1 MDVLAACPADPSTPS
16 RYTED
21 RQPRALAPA
30 FCTKPTAAGQS
41 PALRAK
47 STCARVEHAPRYT
60 RPYRDCPEA
69 HHAMRLSTIKLS
81 GFKSFVD
88 PTTLHLPTNMTGV
101 VGPNG
106 CGKSNIIDAVR
117 WVMGESSAS
126 RLRGDSLTDVIFSG
140 SSARKPVSQATV
152 ELIFDNTDHT
162 ITGEYASFNEIS
174 VKRTVSRDGSSNYYL
189 NGTKCRRRD
198 ITDLFLG
205 TGLGPRSYS
214 IIEQGMISQI
224 IEARPEDLRVYL
236 EEAAGISKYKERR
249 KETETRIRHTRENL
263 DRLGD
268 LREEIG
274 KQLEHLKRQA
284 RQAEQYQGLQEE
296 RKIKDAEWKA
306 LEFRGLDQRLG
317 GLREALSQEETR
329 LQQFIAEQ
337 RDAEARIE
345 TSRVRREEAADAL
358 STAQAE
364 VYQVGSTL
372 ARLEQQIQHQREMS
386 QRLNKARDETQQALA
401 ELGQHISGDESKLIV
416 LRDAVELAEPQL
428 EQLQEENEIKQEAL
442 RDAEARLADW
452 QARWE
457 AHTRSTS
464 EASRAGEVERTRVDY
479 LDRQVLEADR
489 RREALAVERGGLDL
503 ESLADAFE
511 ELQLQHETQKAALDG
526 LTEQVEARKEAV
538 AGLQDRQRTG
548 QTELADIRKQA
559 QAARGRLSSLETL
572 PQAALGQ
579 EQGAAVAWLKQHRL
593 DSGARVGERLSV
605 ESGWENAVES
615 ALGQL
620 IEGVLVDAPES
631 LVGALAELGE
641 GRIALVSAEQGTLD
655 VAPTSLA
662 AKVQGPTAIRRL
674 LARLHAAE
682 DLEQARALQATL
694 GEGDSVITRG
704 GERLGEG
711 WVRVSRSGAA
721 KQGALLREREIVTLR
736 EQIDTLQE
744 REAELEERLA
754 AFRDQLLAGEQH
766 REEAQRQLYQ
776 AHRSVSELGGQL
788 QSQQGKV
795 DAARTRIDRIEGELS
810 QLLETLDAG
819 REQVR
824 EARGRL
830 DEAVNSMGDLES
842 VRHALESERR
852 QFTDARDQ
860 ARDAARNVRDAAHS
874 LALTLESQRTQVA
887 SLSQALERMSTQR
900 GQLDSRLG
908 ELHAQLDD
916 GDTPVQSLEAEH
928 QNALG
933 ERVRA
938 DRVLGEARTMLEGI
952 DAELR
957 NFEQTR
963 HQRDEQALAQR
974 ERISQRKLDQQALV
988 LSADQLTASVEKAGF
1003 VLQDVI
1009 NALPDD
1015 ARIGDWEQAVHQ
1027 IDGRMRRLEPVN
1039 LAAIQEYGE
1048 ASQRS
1053 EYLDAQNTDL
1063 TTALETLED
1072 AIRKIDR
1079 ETRGRFKDTFDR
1091 VNAGVQQLYPR
1102 LFGGGHAYLELTG
1115 EDLLD
1120 TGVTIM
1126 ARPPGKRVSSISL
1139 LSGGEKA
1146 MTAVALVF
1154 AIFQLNPAP
1163 FCLLDEVDA
1172 PLDEANVGRLAN
1184 MVKEMSEKVQ
1194 FLFVSHNKA
1203 TMEAAH
1209 QLSGVTM
1216 REPGVSRLVSVDLEE
1231 AARLAGAA

>member
-1 MDVLAACPADPSTPS
+1 
-16 RYTED
+16 
-21 RQPRALAPA
+21 
-30 FCTKPTAAGQS
+30 
-41 PALRAK
+41 
-47 STCARVEHAPRYT
+47 
-60 RPYRDCPEA
+60 
-69 HHAMRLSTIKLS
+69 MRLSTIKLS

-88 PTTLHLPTNMTGV
+88 PTTLHLPTNMTGI

-152 ELIFDNTDHT
+152 ELIFDNSDHT
-162 ITGEYASFNEIS
+162 IAGEYAAFNEIS
-174 VKRTVSRDGSSNYYL
+174 VKRQVSRDGSSSYSL

-263 DRLGD
+263 ERLSD

-284 RQAEQYQGLQEE
+284 RQAEQYQALQEE
-296 RKIKDAEWKA
+296 RRIKDAQWKA
-306 LEFRGLDQRLG
+306 LEYRGLDGRLQ
-317 GLREALSQEETR
+317 GLREALDQEETR
-329 LQQFIAEQ
+329 LQQLIAEQ

-345 TSRVRREEAADAL
+345 TGRVRREEAAEAL

-364 VYQVGSTL
+364 VYKVGSTL
-372 ARLEQQIQHQREMS
+372 ARIEQQIQHQRDLS
-386 QRLNKARDETQQALA
+386 QRLHKARDEAQLALS
-401 ELGQHISGDESKLIV
+401 ELAQHIGSDEAKLAL
-416 LRDAVELAEPQL
+416 LRESVDVAGPQL
-428 EQLQEENEIKQEAL
+428 EQLQEDNTYKQDAL
-442 RDAEARLADW
+442 RDAEARLTDW
-452 QARWE
+452 QQRWE
-457 AHTRSTS
+457 SHQRHTA

-479 LDRQVLEADR
+479 LDRQSLEAER
-489 RREALAVERGGLDL
+489 RREALMAERAGLDL
-503 ESLADAFE
+503 DALAEAFE
-511 ELQLQHETQKAALDG
+511 QLQLQHETQRAALDG
-526 LTEQVEARKEAV
+526 LNEQVEARKQAV
-538 AGLQDRQRTG
+538 AALQEQQRTA
-548 QTELADIRKQA
+548 QTELAEVRKQA

-572 PQAALGQ
+572 QQAALGQ
-579 EQGAAVAWLKQHRL
+579 EQGAALAWLQARGL
-593 DSGARVGERLSV
+593 DSAARVGERLSV
-605 ESGWENAVES
+605 ESGWENAVEG

-620 IEGVLVDAPES
+620 IEGVLVEAPET
-631 LVGALAELGE
+631 LVDALSELGE
-641 GRIALVSAEQGTLD
+641 GRIALVSDDASAAQF
-655 VAPTSLA
+655 APTSLA
-662 AKVQGPTAIRRL
+662 SKVQGPLAIRRL

-682 DLEQARALQATL
+682 DLVAARALLPQL
-694 GEGDSVITRG
+694 SEGDAIVTRDG
-704 GERLGEG
+704 ARLGQG
-711 WVRVSRSGAA
+711 WLRVSRSGAA
-721 KQGALLREREIVTLR
+721 KQGALLREREIQTLR
-736 EQIDTLQE
+736 GQIDALQE
-744 REAELEERLA
+744 REAELERRLA
-754 AFRDQLLAGEQH
+754 DMRDQLLAGEQQ
-766 REEAQRQLYQ
+766 REDAQRQLYL
-776 AHRSVSELGGQL
+776 AHRSVSELAGQL

-795 DAARTRIDRIEGELS
+795 DAARTRIERIEIEIA
-810 QLLETLDAG
+810 QLLETLDSSG
-819 REQVR
+819 TQ
-824 EARGRL
+824 ARLARSKL
-830 DEAVNSMGDLES
+830 EDAVTSMGDLES
-842 VRHALESERR
+842 LRQALESERR
-852 QFTDARDQ
+852 QLTEARDL
-860 ARDAARNVRDAAHS
+860 ARDAARRVREASHA
-874 LALTLESQRTQVA
+874 LALTLESQRTQIA
-887 SLSQALERMSTQR
+887 ALSQALERMGNQR
-900 GQLDSRLG
+900 GQLDTRLG
-908 ELHAQLDD
+908 ELSTQLNE
-916 GDTPVQSLEAEH
+916 GDSPVQALQAEH
-928 QNALG
+928 QAALS
-933 ERVRA
+933 ERVRT
-938 DRVLGEARTMLEGI
+938 DRMLGEARAQLDGI
-952 DAELR
+952 DNELR
-957 NFEQTR
+957 GLEQTR
-963 HQRDEQALAQR
+963 QQRDEHALAQR
-974 ERISQRKLDQQALV
+974 ERIAQRRLDQQALV
-988 LSADQLTASVEKAGF
+988 LNAEQLSAAVVKAGF
-1003 VLQDVI
+1003 VLEDII
-1009 NALPDD
+1009 NGLPEHADPSEWDQAL
-1015 ARIGDWEQAVHQ
+1015 QQ
-1027 IDGRMRRLEPVN
+1027 IDARMRRLEPVN
-1039 LAAIQEYGE
+1039 LAAISEYGE
-1048 ASQRS
+1048 AAQRA
-1053 EYLDAQNTDL
+1053 EYLQAQDVDL
-1063 TTALETLED
+1063 NTALETLEE

-1091 VNAGVQQLYPR
+1091 VNSGVQALYPR

-1120 TGVTIM
+1120 TGVSIM

-1172 PLDEANVGRLAN
+1172 PLDEANVGRLAA

>member
-1 MDVLAACPADPSTPS
+1 
-16 RYTED
+16 
-21 RQPRALAPA
+21 
-30 FCTKPTAAGQS
+30 
-41 PALRAK
+41 
-47 STCARVEHAPRYT
+47 
-60 RPYRDCPEA
+60 
-69 HHAMRLSTIKLS
+69 MRLSTIKLS

-152 ELIFDNTDHT
+152 ELIFDNSDHT

-263 DRLGD
+263 DRLND

-296 RKIKDAEWKA
+296 RRVKDAEWKA
-306 LEFRGLDQRLG
+306 LEFRNLDSRLG

-329 LQQFIAEQ
+329 LQQLIAEQ

-386 QRLNKARDETQQALA
+386 QRLHKARDETSQALA
-401 ELGQHISGDESKLIV
+401 ELGQHISGDEAKLMV
-416 LRDAVELAEPQL
+416 LREAVDLAEPQL

-457 AHTRSTS
+457 AHTRTTS

-489 RREALAVERGGLDL
+489 RREALSAERAGLDL
-503 ESLADAFE
+503 DALADAFE

-538 AGLQDRQRTG
+538 AGLQERQRTG

-572 PQAALGQ
+572 QQAALGQ
-579 EQGAAVAWLKQHRL
+579 EQGAAVAWLKQHGL

-620 IEGVLVDAPES
+620 IEGVLVDAPED
-631 LVGALAELGE
+631 LVGALAELGD
-641 GRIALVSAEQGTLD
+641 GRIALVSADTRPLQ

-674 LARLHAAE
+674 LARLHAAD

-694 GEGDSVITRG
+694 ADGDSVITRG

-721 KQGALLREREIVTLR
+721 KQGALLREREIVSLR
-736 EQIDTLQE
+736 EQIDSLQE
-744 REAELEERLA
+744 REAELENRLA
-754 AFRDQLLAGEQH
+754 GFRDQLLAGEQQ
-766 REEAQRQLYQ
+766 REDAQRQLYL

-795 DAARTRIDRIEGELS
+795 DAARNRIDRIEGELS
-810 QLLETLDAG
+810 QLLETLDAS

-830 DEAVNSMGDLES
+830 DDAVNSMGDLES
-842 VRHALESERR
+842 VKQALENERR
-852 QFTDARDQ
+852 QLGDARDR
-860 ARDAARNVRDAAHS
+860 AREAARNVRDSAHA

-908 ELHAQLDD
+908 ELHAQLDE
-916 GDTPVQSLEAEH
+916 GDSPVHALEAEH

-938 DRVLGEARTMLEGI
+938 DRVLGEARTLLESI

-957 NFEQTR
+957 TFEQTR

-988 LSADQLTASVEKAGF
+988 LSADQLTAAVEKAGF

-1009 NALPDD
+1009 NTLPED
-1015 ARIGDWEQAVHQ
+1015 ARISDWEQSVHQ

>member
-1 MDVLAACPADPSTPS
+1 
-16 RYTED
+16 
-21 RQPRALAPA
+21 
-30 FCTKPTAAGQS
+30 
-41 PALRAK
+41 
-47 STCARVEHAPRYT
+47 
-60 RPYRDCPEA
+60 
-69 HHAMRLSTIKLS
+69 MRLSTIKLS

-140 SSARKPVSQATV
+140 SAARKPVSQASV
-152 ELIFDNTDHT
+152 ELIFDNSDHT
-162 ITGEYASFNEIS
+162 ISGEFAAFNEIS
-174 VKRTVSRDGSSNYYL
+174 VRRLVSRDGQSNYYL

-263 DRLGD
+263 DRLND

-284 RQAEQYQGLQEE
+284 KQAEQYKALQEE
-296 RKIKDAEWKA
+296 RRVKDAEWKA
-306 LEFRGLDQRLG
+306 LEYRGLDGKLQ

-329 LQQFIAEQ
+329 LQQLIAEQ
-337 RDAEARIE
+337 REAERLLE
-345 TSRVRREEAADAL
+345 TDRVRREEAADAL
-358 STAQAE
+358 NKAQGE

-372 ARLEQQIQHQREMS
+372 ARIEQQIQHQRELGD
-386 QRLNKARDETQQALA
+386 RLKRARDEAHNALQ
-401 ELGQHISGDESKLIV
+401 ELGQHISGDETRLNV
-416 LRDAVELAEPQL
+416 LRESVADAEPQL
-428 EQLQEENEIKQEAL
+428 EQLREDDVFRQDAL
-442 RDAEARLADW
+442 REAEAALADW
-452 QARWE
+452 QQRWE
-457 AHTRSTS
+457 THSRESA
-464 EASRAGEVERTRVDY
+464 EASRAGDVERTRVDY
-479 LDRQVLEADR
+479 LDRQSLEAER
-489 RREALAVERGGLDL
+489 RREALANERLGLDL
-503 ESLADAFE
+503 DALASAFE
-511 ELQLQHETQKAALDG
+511 QLQLQHDTQKESLDT
-526 LTEQVEARKEAV
+526 LAEQVEARKQGAADVQE
-538 AGLQDRQRTG
+538 QQRGT
-548 QTELADIRKQA
+548 QTELSDVRKRA
-559 QAARGRLSSLETL
+559 QEARGRLASLETL
-572 PQAALGQ
+572 QHAALGQ
-579 EQGAAVAWLKQHRL
+579 EQGAAMTWLKARGL
-593 DSGARVGERLSV
+593 DNAARVGEKLTV
-605 ESGWENAVES
+605 EPGWENAVEG

-620 IEGVLVDAPES
+620 IEGVLVDAPEA
-631 LVGALAELGE
+631 LVDALGELGD
-641 GRIALVSAEQGTLD
+641 GRIALVSDDRSEVAF
-655 VAPTSLA
+655 APTSLA
-662 AKVQGPTAIRRL
+662 AKVQGPAAIRRL
-674 LARLHAAE
+674 LARLHVAE
-682 DLEQARALQATL
+682 DLAEARRLQSQL
-694 GEGDSVITRG
+694 GDGDSVITRS
-704 GERLGEG
+704 GERLGAG
-711 WVRVSRSGAA
+711 WVRVLRSGAA
-721 KQGALLREREIVTLR
+721 KQGALLREREIQSLR
-736 EQIDTLQE
+736 GEIETLQA

-754 AFRDQLLAGEQH
+754 QLRDQLLAAEQQ
-766 REEAQRQLYQ
+766 REDAQRTLYM
-776 AHRSVSELGGQL
+776 AHRGVSELAGQL

-795 DAARTRIDRIEGELS
+795 EATRTRLERIDGEIA
-810 QLLETLDAG
+810 QLVETLDAS
-819 REQVR
+819 REQAR
-824 EARGRL
+824 EARSKL
-830 DEAVNSMGDLES
+830 EDAVSRMGDLES
-842 VRHALESERR
+842 ARQALEGERR
-852 QFTDARDQ
+852 QLVDARDQ
-860 ARDAARNVRDAAHS
+860 AREAARSSRDTAHA
-874 LALTLESQRTQVA
+874 LALTLESQRAQIV
-887 SLSQALERMSTQR
+887 SLSQALDRMGGQR
-900 GQLDSRLG
+900 GQLDSRLE
-908 ELHAQLDD
+908 ELTLQLSE
-916 GDTPVQSLEAEH
+916 GDSPVQELEAQRQAALEH
-928 QNALG
+928 
-933 ERVRA
+933 RVTA
-938 DRVLGEARTMLEGI
+938 DRQLAEARSLLEGI
-952 DAELR
+952 DNELR
-957 NFEQTR
+957 QYEQTR
-963 HQRDEQALAQR
+963 QQRDEQAVAQR
-974 ERISQRKLDQQALV
+974 ERISQRKLDQQALALKAEQ
-988 LSADQLTASVEKAGF
+988 LSEAVVAGGF
-1003 VLQDVI
+1003 VLDDVI
-1009 NALPDD
+1009 NTLPEVADI
-1015 ARIGDWEQAVHQ
+1015 REWEQAVTQ

-1039 LAAIQEYGE
+1039 LAAIHEYGE

-1053 EYLDAQNTDL
+1053 EYLDAQNVDL
-1063 TTALETLED
+1063 TTALETLEE

-1120 TGVTIM
+1120 TGVAIM
-1126 ARPPGKRVSSISL
+1126 ARPPGKRVSNISL

-1172 PLDEANVGRLAN
+1172 PLDEANVGRFTN

>member
-1 MDVLAACPADPSTPS
+1 
-16 RYTED
+16 
-21 RQPRALAPA
+21 
-30 FCTKPTAAGQS
+30 
-41 PALRAK
+41 
-47 STCARVEHAPRYT
+47 
-60 RPYRDCPEA
+60 
-69 HHAMRLSTIKLS
+69 MRLSTIKLS

-140 SSARKPVSQATV
+140 SSARKPVAQATV
-152 ELIFDNTDHT
+152 ELIFDNSDHT
-162 ITGEYASFNEIS
+162 ISGEYASFNEIS

-263 DRLGD
+263 DRLND
-268 LREEIG
+268 LRDEIG

-284 RQAEQYQGLQEE
+284 RQAEQYQALQEE
-296 RKIKDAEWKA
+296 RRIKDAEWKA
-306 LEFRGLDQRLG
+306 LEYRGLDGRLG
-317 GLREALSQEETR
+317 ALREGLSQEETR
-329 LQQFIAEQ
+329 LQQLVAEQ

-358 STAQAE
+358 NAAQAE

-372 ARLEQQIQHQREMS
+372 ARLEQQIHHQRELS
-386 QRLNKARDETQQALA
+386 QRLHKARDETQQALA
-401 ELGQHISGDESKLIV
+401 ELGRHISGDEARLGV
-416 LRDAVELAEPQL
+416 LRESVEAAAPQL
-428 EQLQEENEIKQEAL
+428 EALQEENEIKQEGL
-442 RDAEARLADW
+442 REAESRLADW
-452 QARWE
+452 QQRWE
-457 AHTRSTS
+457 QHTSQSS
-464 EASRAGEVERTRVDY
+464 EASRAGDVERTRVDY
-479 LDRQVLEADR
+479 LDKQILDADR
-489 RREALAVERGGLDL
+489 RREALASERAGLDVDAL
-503 ESLADAFE
+503 EEAFE
-511 ELQLQHETQKAALDG
+511 QLYLQHETQKTALDELG
-526 LTEQVEARKEAV
+526 EQVEQRKHGVLAV
-538 AGLQDRQRTG
+538 QEQQRGG
-548 QTELADIRKQA
+548 QNELAELRKQLNA
-559 QAARGRLSSLETL
+559 LRGRLASLETL
-572 PQAALGQ
+572 QQAALGQ
-579 EQGAAVAWLKQHRL
+579 EQGAAVAWLKSRGL
-593 DSGARVGERLSV
+593 DSAARVGERLDV
-605 ESGWENAVES
+605 DAGWENAVES

-620 IEGVLVDAPES
+620 IEGVLVDDPAT
-631 LVGALAELGE
+631 LVDALAELGE
-641 GRIALVSAEQGTLD
+641 GRIALVADDAADLQ

-662 AKVQGPTAIRRL
+662 ARVRGPAPIRRL
-674 LARLHAAE
+674 LARLHGARDLAE
-682 DLEQARALQATL
+682 ARALQDTL
-694 GEGDSVITRG
+694 AEGDSVITQG

-721 KQGALLREREIVTLR
+721 KQGALLREREINELR
-736 EQIDTLQE
+736 EQIEQVQA
-744 REAELEERLA
+744 REAELEEQLA
-754 AFRDQLLAGEQH
+754 AFREQLVAAEHQ
-766 REEAQRQLYQ
+766 REDAQRALYQ
-776 AHRSVSELGGQL
+776 AHRAVSELAGQL
-788 QSQQGKV
+788 QGQQGKV
-795 DAARTRIDRIEGELS
+795 EAARTRIDRIEGELA
-810 QLLETLDAG
+810 QLLDTLEVN
-819 REQVR
+819 REQAR
-824 EARGRL
+824 QARGRL
-830 DEAVNSMGDLES
+830 EDAVSSMGDLES
-842 VRHALESERR
+842 TRQALEGERR
-852 QFTDARDQ
+852 RLGEARDL
-860 ARDAARNVRDAAHS
+860 AREAARAVRERAHS
-874 LALTLESQRTQVA
+874 LALTLESQRAQVA

-900 GQLDSRLG
+900 RQLDSRLG
-908 ELHAQLDD
+908 ELHAQLDE
-916 GDTPVQSLEAEH
+916 GDSPVESLQSEHQHALEA
-928 QNALG
+928 
-933 ERVRA
+933 RVRA
-938 DRVLGEARTMLEGI
+938 DGLLSQARSLLDGI

-957 NFEQTR
+957 ELEQTR
-963 HQRDEQALAQR
+963 HKRDEQALAQR
-974 ERISQRKLDQQALV
+974 ERISQRRLDQQALV
-988 LSADQLTASVEKAGF
+988 LSAEQLAAAVEKSGF
-1003 VLQDVI
+1003 VLQEVI
-1009 NALPDD
+1009 ATLPEQ
-1015 ARIGDWEQAVHQ
+1015 ARLGEWEQAVQQ

-1039 LAAIQEYGE
+1039 LAAIHEYGE

-1053 EYLDAQNTDL
+1053 DYLEAQHVDL

-1091 VNAGVQQLYPR
+1091 VNAGVQSLYPR

>member
-1 MDVLAACPADPSTPS
+1 
-16 RYTED
+16 
-21 RQPRALAPA
+21 
-30 FCTKPTAAGQS
+30 
-41 PALRAK
+41 
-47 STCARVEHAPRYT
+47 
-60 RPYRDCPEA
+60 
-69 HHAMRLSTIKLS
+69 MRLSTIKLS

-296 RKIKDAEWKA
+296 RRIKDAEWKA

-457 AHTRSTS
+457 AHIRSTS

-548 QTELADIRKQA
+548 QTELADIRKEA

-572 PQAALGQ
+572 QQAALGQ

-641 GRIALVSAEQGTLD
+641 GRIALVSAEQGSLD

-736 EQIDTLQE
+736 EQIDALQE

-754 AFRDQLLAGEQH
+754 GFRDQLLAGEQH
-766 REEAQRQLYQ
+766 REDAQRQLYQ

-810 QLLETLDAG
+810 QLLENLDAG

-860 ARDAARNVRDAAHS
+860 AREAARNVRDAAHS